1 MSSFLFELN
10 LAPLQV
16 GSVASYQEVTK
27 FPPVRRDMAVLVD
40 EKVSAGD
47 LLAAMQQAQVPFVTE
62 IGLFDV
68 YRGKG
73 VPENQK
79 SLAFMVMMQD
89 SQKSMVDADA
99 DKAMATLLEVVQKS
113 HGAALR

>member
-1 MSSFLFELN
+1 M
-10 LAPLQV
+10 
-16 GSVASYQEVTK
+16 
-27 FPPVRRDMAVLVD
+27 D

-47 LLAAMQQAQVPFVTE
+47 LLEVMQQAQVPFVTE
-62 IGLFDV
+62 IALFDV

-73 VPENQK
+73 IPENQK

>member
-1 MSSFLFELN
+1 
-10 LAPLQV
+10 V
-16 GSVASYQEVTK
+16 GE
-27 FPPVRRDMAVLVD
+27 
-40 EKVSAGD
+40 
-47 LLAAMQQAQVPFVTE
+47 LLAVMNQAKVPFVTE
-62 IGLFDV
+62 ITLFDV

-89 SQKSMVDADA
+89 NQKSLVDADA
-99 DKAMATLLEVVQKS
+99 DKAMSSLLDLIQKS